1 MSKNVCVCVRA
12 RVICKSVQTR
22 AKLKKIKKKIIWCF
36 KIKKH
41 DYPYNLCTQ
50 WNPKRHTKISKR
62 HFIMNMVCTHNTKHS
77 SMHKNEEQTRKICRT
92 SIITKPTKPYSTTIF
107 PYLNIYTKSKK
118 TRVRNLKYIE
128 NKRKTHTISWRLMKK
143 IEVLWVTM
151 EVLGEGE
158 ADKTRCVNMMRGKT
172 EKFLKTV

>member
-1 MSKNVCVCVRA
+1 M
-12 RVICKSVQTR
+12 
-22 AKLKKIKKKIIWCF
+22 IIPTIF
-36 KIKKH
+36 VLNGIQR
-41 DYPYNLCTQ
+41 N
-50 WNPKRHTKISKR
+50 TKISKR
-62 HFIMNMVCTHNTKHS
+62 HFIVCTHNTKHS
-77 SMHKNEEQTRKICRT
+77 SMHKNEEQTHKICRT

-158 ADKTRCVNMMRGKT
+158 ADKIRCVNMMQGKT
-172 EKFLKTV
+172 EKLLKTV

>member
-1 MSKNVCVCVRA
+1 M
-12 RVICKSVQTR
+12 
-22 AKLKKIKKKIIWCF
+22 IIPTIF
-36 KIKKH
+36 VLNGIQR
-41 DYPYNLCTQ
+41 DTQ
-50 WNPKRHTKISKR
+50 KYLRDILSWTWYA
-62 HFIMNMVCTHNTKHS
+62 HNTKHS

-118 TRVRNLKYIE
+118 TRVKNLKYIE

-151 EVLGEGE
+151 EALGEGE